1 LLASAAAIMVALACA
16 LCVRI
21 YQGWRV
27 EQELRAARAYLQQH
41 DNRNALLSLKTALRL
56 RPSHVETR
64 QALASLLEELASAE
78 ALVHRRKL
86 IDLQPQLLEPKL
98 ALVQSALRLGEVQEA
113 SRALKSIKGP
123 QRQTPAFMELQAE
136 VHLSRGRPDLAL
148 EVYRELVEL
157 RPDDRSARVKLTT
170 LELQNGPELDRAT
183 ARAGLESIVSD
194 EEFGL
199 LALRALAK
207 DALQRGD
214 ASAALAWSKRATEMP
229 LSETS
234 DRMLHLQAL
243 FVTKS
248 PSFQE
253 WLADLEKAALEDAP
267 FALELAKWKA
277 DGLGPQAA
285 STWLK
290 SLPERMRESTA
301 VSILLADCYSALQ
314 QWGDLESLV
323 VAAAWRELEPMRLAL
338 LARAQAGQGNLR
350 KSERT
355 WQLALETAE
364 RYPEQLPSLVTIA
377 RADKRD
383 VRPILWMV
391 AERDPRNVAVRQELY
406 QAYWQERN
414 AAGMLRMMELLLKE
428 RPNDRAAK
436 YSVASL
442 LLATGSQVDRA
453 RRLTE
458 ELYEAD
464 PLNLGNV
471 VLYAFGL
478 HLQGNSKVAADLL
491 GARDDLHRLGN
502 DGAAYYSLILSGCG
516 LDEEARRFLSMVNPE
531 TLLPELRASLDRA
544 FGTVPKNAVTHQPD

>member
-1 LLASAAAIMVALACA
+1 MVALACA

-27 EQELRAARAYLQQH
+27 ERELRAAQVYLQQG
-41 DNRNALLSLKTALRL
+41 DNRKALLSLKTALKF
-56 RPSHVETR
+56 RPSHIEAR
-64 QALASLLEELASAE
+64 HALASLLEDLASAE

-86 IDLQPQLLEPKL
+86 IDLQPQLSEPKL

-123 QRQTPAFMELQAE
+123 ERQTPGFMELQAE
-136 VHLSRGRPDLAL
+136 VHLFRGRQDLAL
-148 EVYRELVEL
+148 EVYRELVDL
-157 RPDDRSARVKLTT
+157 RPDDRSARVKLTA
-170 LELQNGPELDRAT
+170 LELQNGPELGRAT
-183 ARAGLESIVSD
+183 ARAALESMVSD

-214 ASAALAWSKRATEMP
+214 ASTALAWSKRATEMP
-229 LSETS
+229 LAEFS
-234 DRMLHLQAL
+234 DRMQHLQAL
-243 FVTKS
+243 FVAKS

-253 WLADLEKAALEDAP
+253 WLADLEKVALDNAT

-277 DGLGPQAA
+277 DALGPQAA
-285 STWLK
+285 CTWLK
-290 SLPERMRESTA
+290 SLPESMRENTA
-301 VSILLADCYSALQ
+301 VSILLADCYSALK
-314 QWGDLESLV
+314 QWDDLEALV
-323 VAAAWRELEPMRLAL
+323 VAAAWREREAMRLGL

-355 WQLALETAE
+355 WQLALETGE
-364 RYPEQLPSLVTIA
+364 RFPEQLPSLVTIA

-383 VRPILWMV
+383 VRPLLWMV
-391 AERDPRNVAVRQELY
+391 AERDPRNVAARQELY

-414 AAGMLRMMELLLKE
+414 AEGMLRMMELLLKE

-442 LLATGSQVDRA
+442 LLATGRQIDRA
-453 RRLTE
+453 RHLTE

-464 PLNLGNV
+464 PLNLGNA

-478 HLQGNSKVAADLL
+478 HLQGNSKMAADLL

-502 DGAAYYSLILSGCG
+502 DGAAYYSLVLSGCG
-516 LDEEARRFLSMVNPE
+516 RDEEARRILSMVNPE
-531 TLLPELRASLDRA
+531 TLLPGLRASLDRA
-544 FGTVPKNAVTHQPD
+544 FGTLPKNAVTHQLD